1 MKKKVLI
8 ILTIALSVTILT
20 GCDKKNINHVD
31 DYDYYTD
38 Q

>member
-1 MKKKVLI
+1 MNRKVLI
-8 ILTIALSVTILT
+8 VLLLVLCVTLVA
-20 GCDKKNINHVD
+20 GCEKKNINHID